1 MNFIFYFKV
10 KTFFIFLNSFV
21 CSQGRVQS
29 SENLYLEEGHW
40 FVSLYNDDGEPQPVE
55 ILLADS
61 QGAGKLAST
70 ADAIDSIRI

>member
-1 MNFIFYFKV
+1 
-10 KTFFIFLNSFV
+10 
-21 CSQGRVQS
+21 
-29 SENLYLEEGHW
+29 LYLEEGHW

-70 ADAIDSIRI
+70 AVHGFH